1 MHSRTLILFLSLTL
15 MSCGGGGDGESP
27 TLPPTNRAPAFT
39 SAQTASVVENNTA
52 AYQAAASDPDGDAL
66 TFTIDGGADAAL
78 FAITP
83 AGALSFRAAPDYDL
97 PGDAN
102 ADNVYAVQLRVS
114 DGNAG
119 VTQAVNITVTNSR
132 EGISVV
138 RVGTGFSQ
146 PLYVAPIPGDTRVYV
161 VEKGGD
167 VYRFDPADGSRTRVL
182 DITDISTSGERGLL
196 GLAPYPDHAASQR
209 LFAVATAANGNV
221 QVRRYTLGQPNS
233 STNYDLVH
241 DIPHPGADNHNG
253 GWIGFGPDGHVYVA
267 VGDGGG
273 GGDPNNNAQNR
284 NVRLGKILRFA
295 VGAGG
300 NSYAPA
306 PGNPFLAGGGDPYIF
321 AIGLRNPFRASFSG
335 STLLIGDVG
344 QGAVEEIDMVTT
356 AQPGLNFGWRF
367 LEGTQPYTGT
377 APAGLT
383 PPVAEYGHGSG
394 TRQGR
399 SVTGGYVYRG
409 PVASLQGQYVFGDFV
424 SGNIWTLPFADLVAG
439 QTLPASRFAV
449 RNEDFAPDAGTIANI
464 ASFGE
469 DSAGNLFIVS
479 IGGAIFMVRPG

>member
-1 MHSRTLILFLSLTL
+1 MPKHIFAVLLPLLL
-15 MSCGGGGDGESP
+15 LASCGGGGGGD
-27 TLPPTNRAPAFT
+27 TPPPAANAPPAFT
-39 SAQTASVVENNTA
+39 SLQTASVVENMTS

-66 TFTIDGGADAAL
+66 TFSIDGGADAAR
-78 FAITP
+78 FAITG
-83 AGALSFRAAPDYDL
+83 AGALRFNAAPDFDL
-97 PGDAN
+97 PGDADT
-102 ADNVYAVQLRVS
+102 DNVYAVVLRVS
-114 DGNAG
+114 DGRAS

-132 EGISVV
+132 EGIAVA
-138 RVGTGFSQ
+138 RVGTGFNQ
-146 PLYVAPIPGDTRVYV
+146 PLYVAAIPGDARVYV

-209 LFAVATAANGNV
+209 LFAVATGTNGNV
-221 QVRRYTLGQPNS
+221 QVRRYTLGRPDS
-233 STNYDLVH
+233 STSYDLVL
-241 DIPHPGADNHNG
+241 DIPHPGFDNHNG

-284 NVRLGKILRFA
+284 NVQLGKILRFA

-300 NSYAPA
+300 DSYAPA
-306 PGNPFLAGGGDPYIF
+306 PGNPFLSGGGDPYVF
-321 AIGLRNPFRASFSG
+321 AFGLRNPFRASFSG

-344 QGAVEEIDMVTT
+344 QNAVEEIDMVTT
-356 AQPGLNFGWRF
+356 AQPGRNFGWRF
-367 LEGTQPYTGT
+367 LEGTQPFSGT

-394 TRQGR
+394 ARQGR

-409 PVASLQGQYVFGDFV
+409 PVASLAGQYVFGDFV
-424 SGNIWTLPFADLVAG
+424 SGNIWTVPFADLVVG

-449 RNEDFAPDAGTIANI
+449 RNEDFAPDTGTIGNI

-479 IGGAIFMVRPG
+479 IAGDIFMVRPG